1 MTASFFMRRTSAGY
15 LAPDDDRAMRAL
27 VRIPR
32 DSVVRVEVKAG
43 RSVPMMRK
51 FWAMIHKV
59 HENQTAYATPELLEK
74 ALCVY
79 LGHYDV
85 LYMRDGTEVRVPR
98 SIAFDKLS
106 QAEFNELYDRALRL
120 VQEHIIPGLPEGAL
134 RAELE
139 AFAA

>member
-1 MTASFFMRRTSAGY
+1 MTTLYMRRTTAGY

-27 VRIPR
+27 LRVPR
-32 DSVVRVEVKAG
+32 DAVVRVEIKSG

-59 HENQTAYATPELLEK
+59 HENQTVYATPELLEK

-98 SIAFDKLS
+98 SIAFHKLT
-106 QAEFNELYDRALRL
+106 QQEFNDLYDRALRM
-120 VQEHIIPGLPEGAL
+120 VQEHIIPGLEPGRL
-134 RAELE
+134 RDELSE
-139 AFAA
+139 FAA